1 MEPAVDRRDDQPVGF
16 RPRVTEEA
24 AMEPADEGREHVR
37 QPVRWH
43 LPVHAA
49 MEPAIDRRE
58 RPFQIA
64 TNLYAEKPQWSPP
77 LKAGAPAS
85 GLAPQSPSSCRNGA
99 RHRTTGAPIP
109 ILGRPVI
116 FTEPQ

>member
-77 LKAGAPAS
+77 LKAGASAS
-85 GLAPQSPSSCRNGA
+85 GLAPRSPSSCRN
-99 RHRTTGAPIP
+99 
-109 ILGRPVI
+109 
-116 FTEPQ
+116 